1 MGERLSFKLMLPA
14 AIVVILGISAFGF
27 AITHYWESTVRSHA
41 DQEASGQLG
50 SVLNTLQTVN
60 DLSSQT
66 VHAAMKVL
74 LEEGEQLGA
83 PNTKGSTRIEG
94 KEVPDL
100 YLGRSAQVGQ
110 YALVDHIKSLTGCT
124 STLFVKD
131 GDQFV
136 RVSSNVLKAD
146 GSRAVKTTLDPQ
158 GRAFAS
164 IREGESFYGV
174 VDILGTPYMAGYEPM
189 RNLAKEVVGIWYVG
203 LPLTTLA
210 DLGKRG
216 ARSIWIHC
224 PADFDA
230 VKENDGGSGRSG
242 RWRPVPAHRGELGG
256 RDRRDGKG
264 SQPGNRRHFQDD

>member
-27 AITHYWESTVRSHA
+27 AVTHYWESTVRSHA

-189 RNLAKEVVGIWYVG
+189 RNLAKEVVGIC
-203 LPLTTLA
+203 
-210 DLGKRG
+210 
-216 ARSIWIHC
+216 IHC